1 METSFGRGIVLGI
14 VMVMTDFG
22 SVYLSALV
30 SLRWARWPS
39 YLIVRGFISESMD
52 VGGLGHIGG
61 DEVGSVEVEENAVL
75 RQVVGSILT
84 SDARDVMMSVG
95 FVMANKEGVLVEINV
110 PDAGDVTTMVF
121 SYV

>member
-1 METSFGRGIVLGI
+1 
-14 VMVMTDFG
+14 MVMIDFG
-22 SVYLSALV
+22 SVYLLALV
-30 SLRWARWPS
+30 SLRS
-39 YLIVRGFISESMD
+39 YLIVGGFISASMD

-61 DEVGSVEVEENAVL
+61 DEVRSVEVEENAVL
-75 RQVVGSILT
+75 RQVVGGVLM
-84 SDARDVMMSVG
+84 SDARDVTISVG

>member
-1 METSFGRGIVLGI
+1 
-14 VMVMTDFG
+14 MVMTDFG